1 MSLSAKLFAALVL
14 ALPLLTGCDED
25 VVACTLIGCEDALY
39 IDLAGPDGPLP
50 EGDYTMN
57 LKTAESD
64 RTCPLTIK
72 RGGVPADQGPGT
84 CQVGGVNSD
93 GGLRL
98 AALRRVDSPVTVN
111 VAREGVEVASVSV
124 RPVYV
129 GQFPNGPDCGE
140 ACQTAT
146 IRVEVP

>member
-1 MSLSAKLFAALVL
+1 MPPSVKLSAALVL
-14 ALPLLTGCDED
+14 ALPLLAGCDEAPA
-25 VVACTLIGCEDALY
+25 ACTEIGCVDALY

-50 EGDYTMN
+50 EGDYTVS

-72 RGGVPADQGPGT
+72 PGGIPGEQGPEA
-84 CQVGGVNSD
+84 CQVADVVSG

-98 AALRRVDSPVTVN
+98 DLRRVDGQVAVHVT
-111 VAREGVEVASVSV
+111 RDGDSVGSLST
-124 RPVYV
+124 RPVYL

-146 IRVEVP
+146 VRVEVR